1 MLNAIKVTSLFI
13 GAIVGAGFATG
24 REVILYF
31 GEGGYLT
38 PVAAGLM
45 MGVMSA
51 VFLLAGKYSP
61 SGRLW
66 SAFNKAVDFLVF
78 VAMVITYAVMCSAL
92 EELSTACFAVPL
104 IGLSG
109 GVICGI
115 LSCFDIKFIKNISS
129 VLVVLLIAAAAVLY
143 FFCTKMHK
151 GYIVYKSAFE
161 YCGMNMLTGGC
172 LIKDEGKNMKG
183 REIALCSILNGSVS
197 ALLLGFVYTVAASNS
212 SSSMPV
218 FVFAAGKGLSLLGGI
233 LIVAAILSTLLGAG
247 RVAFVYMSNYF
258 VSPVLPVL
266 FLCLLSVISFTMKF
280 SLAVDAFY
288 PVIGYFGA
296 AVCGITA
303 LSLAAASRRKLL
315 ALVKVKRRT

>member
-1 MLNAIKVTSLFI
+1 
-13 GAIVGAGFATG
+13 
-24 REVILYF
+24 
-31 GEGGYLT
+31 
-38 PVAAGLM
+38 
-45 MGVMSA
+45 
-51 VFLLAGKYSP
+51 
-61 SGRLW
+61 
-66 SAFNKAVDFLVF
+66 
-78 VAMVITYAVMCSAL
+78 
-92 EELSTACFAVPL
+92 
-104 IGLSG
+104 
-109 GVICGI
+109 
-115 LSCFDIKFIKNISS
+115 
-129 VLVVLLIAAAAVLY
+129 
-143 FFCTKMHK
+143 MHK

-266 FLCLLSVISFTMKF
+266 FLCLLSVISFTMNF

-303 LSLAAASRRKLL
+303 LSLAAACRRKLL